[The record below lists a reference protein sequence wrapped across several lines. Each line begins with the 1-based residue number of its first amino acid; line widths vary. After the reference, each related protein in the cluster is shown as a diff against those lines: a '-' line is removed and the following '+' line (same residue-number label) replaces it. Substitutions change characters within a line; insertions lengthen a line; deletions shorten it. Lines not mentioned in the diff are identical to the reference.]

1 MHKYRLKRVLR
12 YVVPFIA
19 FMLIFSF
26 ALACGGESSKEK
38 LSIPKEEEAELK
50 EVEKVKETKAK
61 EVTVKQEEL
70 KAGQEFIY
78 DGVKIALTKYEIVET
93 NIDKNLL
100 CVYLYVENIDDKPH
114 EHIWGEE
121 FVIYHQGREDGILCK
136 HLDNK
141 EGRKG
146 YDTGAYRELYS
157 DEVCEGWTS
166 FFINPDWKA
175 EDIEIYFK
183 PGIGGTRCIWVLK

>member
-1 MHKYRLKRVLR
+1 MNTKIKFII
-12 YVVPFIA
+12 PFLALI
-19 FMLIFSF
+19 LIFSF
-26 ALACGGESSKEK
+26 ALACGGGEPSKEK

-50 EVEKVKETKAK
+50 EVEKVEEAETK
-61 EVTVKQEEL
+61 EVTVKQEGLQEL

-78 DGVKIALTKYEIVET
+78 DGRKIVLTKYELVET

-114 EHIWGEE
+114 EHIWSEE
-121 FVIYHQGREDGILCK
+121 FVIYHEGREDGILCK

-146 YDTGAYRELYS
+146 YDTGAYRELYPG
-157 DEVCEGWTS
+157 EICEGWTS
-166 FFINPDWKA
+166 FFIDPDWKA

-183 PGIGGTRCIWVLK
+183 PVIGGTRCIWVLK